1 MRQFTASG
9 ALAGVAVWLGAILIT
24 GVGMTPVFAQTPL
37 PNYRVTGDAIPAPL
51 TAEPGD
57 PERGRAVVAD
67 HDTARCILCHE
78 VPGLNVRFMGNVG
91 PSLAGIGARLTAG
104 QIRLW
109 LVDPQRANPTAVMP
123 SYYRVEGL
131 RQVAP
136 AYRGK
141 PILTAQQIEDA
152 VAYLESLK

>member
-1 MRQFTASG
+1 MVAWLIASTG
-9 ALAGVAVWLGAILIT
+9 LSSALA
-24 GVGMTPVFAQTPL
+24 QSPL
-37 PNYRVTGDAIPAPL
+37 AGYRVAGDSIPEPL
-51 TAEPGD
+51 TPAPGD

-67 HDTARCILCHE
+67 HDTSRCILCHE
-78 VPGLNVRFMGNVG
+78 IPGLNVRFMGNVG
-91 PSLAGIGARLTAG
+91 PSLAGVGARLSAG
-104 QIRLW
+104 QLRLR
-109 LVDPQRANPTAVMP
+109 LVDPQRANPSAVMP

-141 PILTAQQIEDA
+141 PILGAQQIEDA

>member
-1 MRQFTASG
+1 MAAVLIAGTAP
-9 ALAGVAVWLGAILIT
+9 A
-24 GVGMTPVFAQTPL
+24 FAQNPL
-37 PNYRVTGDAIPAPL
+37 ASHRVVGDAVPAAL
-51 TAEPGD
+51 TSAPGD

-91 PSLAGIGARLTAG
+91 PSLAGVGARLSAG
-104 QIRLW
+104 QLRLR
-109 LVDPQRANPTAVMP
+109 LVDPQRANPSAAMP

-136 AYRGK
+136 TYRGK
-141 PILTAQQIEDA
+141 PILSAQQIEDA
-152 VAYLESLK
+152 VTYLESLK

>member
-1 MRQFTASG
+1 MRHRSASKS
-9 ALAGVAVWLGAILIT
+9 LAGVATFVGSTLIAI
-24 GVGMTPVFAQTPL
+24 VGTVPAQAQSPIAS
-37 PNYRVTGDAIPAPL
+37 YRAVGDAIPVPL
-51 TAEPGD
+51 AAEPRD
-57 PERGRAVVAD
+57 AERGRAVVAD

-91 PSLAGIGARLTAG
+91 PSLAGVGARLSAG
-104 QIRLW
+104 QLRLR
-109 LVDPQRANPTAVMP
+109 LVDPQRANPSAVMP

-141 PILTAQQIEDA
+141 PILSAQQIEDA